1 LLSVEWT
8 LRHEV
13 LFYSIVGLVI
23 WKPRIGAVFAFIWVM
38 SSAIGS
44 AFTLAYPWSFFFSS
58 YHLLFAFGA
67 AAATAFSRGFNKLP
81 ITMFVSGVALFAA
94 TWTVLCLRIPLQSS
108 VVTHWIY
115 GLGATLVILG
125 AANLERSRTLHV
137 PRAVVFLGEASYS
150 IYLVHLPVIS
160 AASKLVKKLDG
171 KAPDALLFVATAVIA
186 LDAGIIFHIAIE
198 KPLVGLMQGLP
209 APQVSSG

>member
-1 LLSVEWT
+1 
-8 LRHEV
+8 
-13 LFYSIVGLVI
+13 
-23 WKPRIGAVFAFIWVM
+23 
-38 SSAIGS
+38 
-44 AFTLAYPWSFFFSS
+44 
-58 YHLLFAFGA
+58 
-67 AAATAFSRGFNKLP
+67 
-81 ITMFVSGVALFAA
+81 
-94 TWTVLCLRIPLQSS
+94 
-108 VVTHWIY
+108 VTHWIY